1 MFTLFF
7 RGALL
12 YVLMILVMRGLGKRQ
27 LGEFQPFELAMT
39 ILLADVISAP
49 MESVSV
55 PLLNGLLPVAAMF
68 VVHSA
73 ISVLSVKFDGV
84 RAFVSGKPQLVVN
97 RGVIDRA
104 ALDRLCLSLS
114 DLMEGLR
121 TAGFL
126 DPTKVGTAIVEANG
140 GISAFADAAHRGPGA
155 AEMGVKTG
163 YEGMPLMLILDG
175 HVQRNNLERS
185 GQDEGWLA
193 RLLEDRGLKASQ
205 VYLGVLDTGGKL
217 MLQLKRGGTL
227 NIAALA
233 PERVAW

>member
-1 MFTLFF
+1 MITLFI
-7 RGALL
+7 RGAVL
-12 YVLMILVMRGLGKRQ
+12 YVAMILVMRGLGKRQ

-73 ISVLSVKFDGV
+73 ISVLAVKFDGV
-84 RAFVSGKPQLVVN
+84 RAFVSGKPQVVIN
-97 RGVIDRA
+97 RGVIDRD

-114 DLMEGLR
+114 DLLEGLR

-140 GISAFADAAHRGPGA
+140 GISAFADAAHRSPGT
-155 AEMGVKTG
+155 AELGIETG

-175 HVQRNNLERS
+175 RVQRVNLERS
-185 GQDEGWLA
+185 GQDEAWLNRILQA
-193 RLLEDRGLKASQ
+193 RGLRPAQ
-205 VYLGVLDTGGKL
+205 VYLGMLDTGGRL
-217 MLQLKRGGTL
+217 VLQLKRGGTL
-227 NIAALA
+227 RLTALT